1 MPPCRSRP
9 SFRPAGAMYFFHQ
22 SGSPGLREG
31 SRARAQKTR
40 SRKTRPI
47 LSFKLEF
54 MDEFL
59 CLREDC
65 GRGDC

>member
-1 MPPCRSRP
+1 
-9 SFRPAGAMYFFHQ
+9 MYFFHQ
-22 SGSPGLREG
+22 SGSPGLKEG